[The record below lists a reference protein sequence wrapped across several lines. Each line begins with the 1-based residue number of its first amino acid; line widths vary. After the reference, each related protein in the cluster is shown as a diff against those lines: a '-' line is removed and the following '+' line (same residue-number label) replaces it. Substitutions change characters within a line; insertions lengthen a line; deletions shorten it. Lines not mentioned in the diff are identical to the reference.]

1 MAAKKKAPN
10 IGLMLHDASVPFEH
24 RKQLLL
30 HLCHDESEESQTFLN
45 ALFETAANGH
55 GEDAYAQKAKELNE
69 LIQQMQQG
77 PLRYATFLQMMEGG
91 GTVPRARVVLMDG
104 TVAFPVVHD
113 AGLAQSLRG
122 GESVLLEAQARA
134 LLYRDA
140 GENGTG
146 EEARLERRIDTTH
159 VEVAIRDERYLFRAA
174 DRLIDQLDRGE
185 VEPGCHLLVCERR
198 RMAFDAVPR
207 EDGLSHY
214 RFLVKES
221 PPDVLVERDIGAPP
235 AFLDDITEHVRMEML
250 TPDLGRRYRLRQS
263 VMKLLTGVSGSGKTL
278 CVQALWRRMYEVM
291 SAVTGVPVEELP
303 PRVLRLRMAQVLSK
317 WLGES
322 DKQLDR
328 FFDEIDQLA
337 DRPFRTPDGK
347 EYVLPLLVI
356 GEECDGLAH
365 SRGDE
370 AVYDRIQTTL
380 YQRLDTTSQK
390 VKNKLVVFLFT
401 TNVPHLVDPAF
412 LRRAGGTIE
421 RFGRLNKKSFV
432 AVLSKHLRDLPFWCE
447 AGLEQTEARRRA
459 VQEVAAW
466 LYSPNG
472 PDRGQAELTF
482 VGSTTPV
489 VKYRRDFL
497 TGALVDRAV
506 QQTAAE
512 ACRAERRGTDRPGLT
527 TALLLRAFDEQVRNI
542 VEQLHRDNAANYLT
556 LPDGAR
562 VGTVRRL
569 ESAAVLPLEL
579 ERAS

>member
-24 RKQLLL
+24 RKQLLM

-45 ALFETAANGH
+45 ALFDTAANGH
-55 GEDAYAQKAKELNE
+55 GEEAYAQKARELNE

-77 PLRYATFLQMMEGG
+77 PLRYATFIQMLEG
-91 GTVPRARVVLMDG
+91 GTVSRARVVLMDG
-104 TVAFPVVHD
+104 TVAFPVVQD
-113 AGLAQSLRG
+113 AALAKSLRG
-122 GESVLLEAQARA
+122 GESVLLEAQARVV
-134 LLYRDA
+134 LYRDA

-146 EEARLERRIDTTH
+146 EEARLERRTDPTH
-159 VEVAIRDERYLFRAA
+159 VEVVIRDERYLFRAA
-174 DRLIDQLDRGE
+174 DLLIDKLDRGE
-185 VEPGCHLLVCERR
+185 AEPGCQLLVCERR
-198 RMAFDAVPR
+198 RMAFDAVPAA
-207 EDGLSHY
+207 DGLSHY
-214 RFLVKES
+214 RFLVKEP
-221 PPDVLVERDIGAPP
+221 PPDVVVERDIGAPP
-235 AFLDDITEHVRMEML
+235 AFLDETTEHVRMEML
-250 TPDLGRRYRLRQS
+250 TPQIGRRYRLRQS

-278 CVQALWRRMYEVM
+278 CVQAIWRRMYEVM
-291 SAVTGVPVEELP
+291 SGVTGVPIEELP

-337 DRPFRTPDGK
+337 DRPFVAPDGK

-421 RFGRLNKKSFV
+421 RFGRLNKKSFT
-432 AVLSKHLRDLPFWCE
+432 AVLTKHLRDLPFWCD
-447 AGLEQTEARRRA
+447 AGQDQADARRRA
-459 VQEVAAW
+459 VQDVAAW

-472 PDRGQAELTF
+472 SDRGQTELTF
-482 VGSTTPV
+482 VGSATPV

-497 TGALVDRAV
+497 TGALVDRTV
-506 QQTAAE
+506 QQAAAE

-527 TALLLRAFDEQVRNI
+527 TALLLRALDEQVRNI

-569 ESAAVLPLEL
+569 EPTAVLPLEL